1 MDNYKK
7 IIDSLID
14 KMREEYASDNREVT
28 KVLNYE
34 FLKGKLYGLY
44 ETVRELNGLDA
55 FTELYSYREG
65 ERMEI
70 NILFNREIINPL
82 YRVVE
87 SHI

>member
-14 KMREEYASDNREVT
+14 NMREEYASDNREVT

-55 FTELYSYREG
+55 FTELYGYRKS
-65 ERMEI
+65 ERTEI